1 MVRKLLPVAETV
13 WSLLLKASSQSV
25 VIRMTAE
32 TARKALAALMEIVGE
47 ANGVEIIME
56 EKRDH
61 E

>member
-1 MVRKLLPVAETV
+1 M
-13 WSLLLKASSQSV
+13 KAYSKSV
-25 VIRMTAE
+25 VTVMTAE

>member
-1 MVRKLLPVAETV
+1 M
-13 WSLLLKASSQSV
+13 KASSKSV
-25 VIRMTAE
+25 VTGLNPDVAK
-32 TARKALAALMEIVGE
+32 KALEVLLEIVGE